1 MKRSNWFQHLAAAC
15 VLLAGTTSF
24 GQEPT
29 FPDDDLRARVE
40 ALERQNQ
47 QLRQAIERRATLT
60 DETRPIEE
68 PIFTAAEEAAQ
79 ATAAGAAGAAK
90 GYEVGSDLKMSATW
104 KDGLE
109 LSTANKDFRVHIGGR
124 TQIDMGFFSVDQNV
138 NNNINVPYGDG
149 VDFRRARLRIDGTMY
164 ETIDWAAEYDFVN
177 SIRVRN
183 QPAGN
188 TSPVQVPPSSGT
200 TFYDATVTAPT
211 DLWWQFKEI
220 PFLGSIKIGNQK
232 EQIGF
237 EHIVSSRFLPFMERS
252 YNQDAFYG
260 GGFNGFVP
268 GITALNNYG
277 SDDQGCWA
285 IGVYK
290 PASSVFAYNTGDGD
304 YSVTGRVT
312 RLLWYTE
319 ELDSLVHVGFSARQA
334 SAYSQAGAY
343 YANANSPGFSS
354 GRIWTFR
361 TRDAVRTGLSADWP
375 VPAGITLFGDDMQWF
390 NSELAAVFGSWTIQ
404 GEYLVSGLQDARTRV
419 DGASVGTVT
428 YQGGYVQ
435 VLKFLTGEHD
445 HYSKKNGAFE
455 RVKPNE
461 NFFLVRDANGCL
473 CRGRGAWQVGARYD
487 YLDLNDKGLNGGIL
501 HNGTFGLNW
510 FLNANSKLQFNYIA
524 TYRDAPGTTA
534 NPSLGDGWINGWGVR
549 FAHDF

>member
-1 MKRSNWFQHLAAAC
+1 MRCSKWLKTLTLALGLVAAEQ
-15 VLLAGTTSF
+15 AYA
-24 GQEPT
+24 QEPPT
-29 FPDDDLRARVE
+29 AADDLRTRIE

-47 QLRQAIERRATLT
+47 QLRAAIERRATLT
-60 DETRPIEE
+60 DATLPIEE
-68 PIFTAAEEAAQ
+68 PVFKAAEEAAKS
-79 ATAAGAAGAAK
+79 AAVAAAANQ

-124 TQIDMGFFSVDQNV
+124 TQIDMGFFSVDKNV

-188 TSPVQVPPSSGT
+188 TSPVQIPPAAGA

-211 DLWWQFKEI
+211 DLWWQFKEV
-220 PFLGSIKIGNQK
+220 PFVGNIKIGNQK

-268 GITALNNYG
+268 GITAYNNYG
-277 SDDQGCWA
+277 SDDQGMWA

-290 PASSVFAYNTGDGD
+290 PATTVFAYNTGDGD

-334 SAYSQAGAY
+334 SAYRQDGAY

-361 TRDAVRTGLSADWP
+361 TRDAIRTGLSADWP

-390 NSELAAVFGSWTIQ
+390 NSELAAVFGSWTVQ
-404 GEYLVSGLQDARTRV
+404 GEYLMSGLQDARTRV
-419 DGASVGTVT
+419 DGANMGTVT
-428 YQGGYVQ
+428 YQGGYIQ

-445 HYSKKNGAFE
+445 HYSKKLGAFE

-461 NFFLVRDANGCL
+461 NL
-473 CRGRGAWQVGARYD
+473 
-487 YLDLNDKGLNGGIL
+487 
-501 HNGTFGLNW
+501 
-510 FLNANSKLQFNYIA
+510 
-524 TYRDAPGTTA
+524 
-534 NPSLGDGWINGWGVR
+534 SLI
-549 FAHDF
+549 HI